1 MNQDYLGTGWSFPP
15 EFSRAT
21 GGVIMSSGPQDVAES
36 LRILVGTLPGE
47 RAMRPDYG
55 AALQDLLFASMD
67 TTTQTEFFD
76 RIRIALLQY
85 EPRIL
90 VDSLVLNTDF
100 LPEGRVEL
108 VVDYRLRANNT
119 RYNFVYPFYLEEGS
133 LIEQI

>member
-1 MNQDYLGTGWSFPP
+1 MEQDYLGIGWSFPP
-15 EFSRAT
+15 DFSQAA
-21 GGVIMSSGPQDVAES
+21 GGVEMSSGPQDVAES
-36 LRILVGTLPGE
+36 LRILISTLPGE

-55 AALQDLLFASMD
+55 AAFQDLLFESMD

-90 VDSLVLNTDF
+90 VDKLALDTSF
-100 LPEGRVEL
+100 LTEGRVEL
-108 VVDYRLRANNT
+108 VVDYRIRATNT

-133 LIEQI
+133 LLEQL

>member
-1 MNQDYLGTGWSFPP
+1 MNQEYLGTGWSFPP

-21 GGVIMSSGPQDVAES
+21 GNVNMSSGPRDVAES

-55 AALQDLLFASMD
+55 AAFQDLLFSSMD

-85 EPRIL
+85 EPRIQ
-90 VDSLVLNTDF
+90 VDKLSLDTSF
-100 LPEGRVEL
+100 LAEGRVEL
-108 VVDYRLRANNT
+108 VVDYRIRANNT
-119 RYNFVYPFYLEEGS
+119 RYNFVFPFYLEEGS

>member
-21 GGVIMSSGPQDVAES
+21 GGVYMSGGPQDVAES
-36 LRILVGTLPGE
+36 LCILISTLPGE

-55 AALQDLLFASMD
+55 AAFQDLLFAGMD
-67 TTTQTEFFD
+67 TTTQTELFD

-90 VDSLVLNTDF
+90 VESLVLDTAF
-100 LPEGRVEL
+100 LSEGRVEL
-108 VVDYRLRANNT
+108 VVDYRLRSNNT

>member
-1 MNQDYLGTGWSFPP
+1 MNDDFLGTGWSFPP
-15 EFSRAT
+15 EFSRAS
-21 GGVIMSSGPQDVAES
+21 GGVNMSSGPRDVAES
-36 LRILVGTLPGE
+36 LRILVSTLPGE

-55 AALQDLLFASMD
+55 AAFQDLLFASMD

-90 VDSLVLNTDF
+90 VEKITLNTGF

-108 VVDYRLRANNT
+108 LVDYRLRSNNT

>member
-15 EFSRAT
+15 EFSPAT
-21 GGVIMSSGPQDVAES
+21 GEVNMSVGPADIAES
-36 LRILVGTLPGE
+36 LRILVSTLPGE

-55 AALQDLLFASMD
+55 AAFRDLLFAGMD

-76 RIRIALLQY
+76 RIRMALLRY

-90 VDSLVLNTDF
+90 VEKLSLDTAF
-100 LPEGRVEL
+100 LSEGRVEL
-108 VVDYRLRANNT
+108 VVDYRIRANNT

-133 LIEQI
+133 LIDQI

>member
-21 GGVIMSSGPQDVAES
+21 GEVAMSSGPQDVAES
-36 LRILVGTLPGE
+36 LRILVSTLPGE

-55 AALQDLLFASMD
+55 AAFQDLLFASMD

-90 VDSLVLNTDF
+90 VDSLALNTDF
-100 LPEGRVEL
+100 LSEGRVEL

>member
-1 MNQDYLGTGWSFPP
+1 MNQEYLGTGWSFPP
-15 EFSRAT
+15 EFSRVT
-21 GGVIMSSGPQDVAES
+21 GDVHMSSGPRDVAES

-47 RAMRPDYG
+47 RAMRPDFG
-55 AALQDLLFASMD
+55 AAFQDLLFAGMD

-90 VDSLVLNTDF
+90 VEKLALDTAF
-100 LPEGRVEL
+100 LTEGRVEL
-108 VVDYRLRANNT
+108 VVDYRIRANNT
-119 RYNFVYPFYLEEGS
+119 RHNFVYPFYLEEGS

>member
-15 EFSRAT
+15 EFSPAT
-21 GGVIMSSGPQDVAES
+21 GEVNLTSGPADIAES
-36 LRILVGTLPGE
+36 LRILVSTLPGE

-55 AALQDLLFASMD
+55 AAFQDLLFASMD

-76 RIRIALLQY
+76 RIRMALLQY

-90 VDSLVLNTDF
+90 VEKLELDTTF
-100 LPEGRVEL
+100 LTQGRVEL
-108 VVDYRLRANNT
+108 KINYRIRSNNT

-133 LIEQI
+133 LIDQI